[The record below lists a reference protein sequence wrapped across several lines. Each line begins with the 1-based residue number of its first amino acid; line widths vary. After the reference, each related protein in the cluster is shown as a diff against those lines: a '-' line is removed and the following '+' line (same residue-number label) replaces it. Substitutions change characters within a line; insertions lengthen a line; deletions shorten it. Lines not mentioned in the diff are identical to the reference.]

1 VKQNYYIVTRNGKI
15 WRVDD
20 DGLLSPKED
29 RQAGTLFDDYGQA
42 RNAIK
47 RTSNSWKN
55 SPFPTTADD
64 FEILRVEL

>member
-1 VKQNYYIVTRNGKI
+1 VTRNGKI

-47 RTSNSWKN
+47 RTETAWKKIPAHWLEKLN
-55 SPFPTTADD
+55 FQ
-64 FEILRVEL
+64 IVRVAS